1 MRVVSLGERADS
13 SGVGTAMRI
22 SRGLRMAEST
32 DAAVE
37 EKKVSSA
44 ASVDTDG
51 FGGSAASEE
60 VVLDVKDL
68 QTHFTTR
75 WGVVKAVDGVSYH
88 VKRGETL
95 GIVGESG
102 SGKSVTALSLMRLV
116 PSPPGKIVGGEV
128 VLGGRNLLEL
138 SESQMTLVRGGEIS
152 IILQDPM
159 QALNPVFSIE
169 NQVGEAIKIHQKL
182 KGQALWDKVVN
193 SLRKVRIPAPETRAK
208 DYPHQLS
215 GGMRQRVVGAI
226 GISSAPAVIIADEPT
241 TSLDVTIQA
250 AYLRLLRQIQQEEG
264 VGIIFITH
272 DFGIVAKMCDRVAV
286 MYAGRIVEVSDVRT
300 IFNEPLHEYTK
311 ALIGSVPKLEEK
323 TGRLPQIEGQPPLLY
338 NLPHGDAF
346 APRSTLTFTAED
358 AARRPPLIEVKP
370 EHWVQLSKS
379 SVADY
384 DKFAH
389 MMPAEEAE

>member
-1 MRVVSLGERADS
+1 
-13 SGVGTAMRI
+13 
-22 SRGLRMAEST
+22 MAETSDT
-32 DAAVE
+32 TVE
-37 EKKVSSA
+37 EKEVSSETV
-44 ASVDTDG
+44 SVDTDG
-51 FGGSAASEE
+51 FGDSAVSEQ
-60 VVLDVKDL
+60 VVLEVKNL

-75 WGVVKAVDGVSYH
+75 WGTVKAVDGVSYH

-116 PSPPGKIVGGEV
+116 PTPPGRIVDGEV
-128 VLGGRNLLEL
+128 ILGGRDLIKL
-138 SESQMTLVRGGEIS
+138 SERQMTEVRGGEIS
-152 IILQDPM
+152 MILQDPM
-159 QALNPVFSIE
+159 QALNPVFTIA

-182 KGQALWDKVVN
+182 KGPALLDKVVD
-193 SLRKVRIPAPETRAK
+193 SLRKVRIPAPELRAN

-272 DFGIVAKMCDRVAV
+272 DFGIVAKICDRVAV
-286 MYAGRIVEVSDVRT
+286 MYAGRIVEVADVRT
-300 IFNEPLHEYTK
+300 IFNDPLHEYTK

-338 NLPHGDAF
+338 NLPTGDAF
-346 APRSTLTFTAED
+346 APRSTLTFAPED
-358 AARRPPLIEVKP
+358 AERRPPLIEVEKD
-370 EHWVQLSKS
+370 HWVQLSKS
-379 SVADY
+379 SVSDY
-384 DKFAH
+384 DKYAH
-389 MMPAEEAE
+389 LMPADDDE

>member
-1 MRVVSLGERADS
+1 
-13 SGVGTAMRI
+13 
-22 SRGLRMAEST
+22 MAEST
-32 DAAVE
+32 EAAVE
-37 EKKVSSA
+37 EKDKNVSEA

-51 FGGSAASEE
+51 FGSSAISDE
-60 VVLDVKDL
+60 VVLDVKNL

-75 WGVVKAVDGVSYH
+75 WGTVKAVDGVTYH

-116 PSPPGKIVGGEV
+116 PSPPGEIVGGEV
-128 VLGGRNLLEL
+128 ILGGRDLLGL
-138 SESQMTLVRGGEIS
+138 SEKDMTLVRGGEIS

-159 QALNPVFSIE
+159 QALNPVFTIQ

-182 KGQALWDKVVN
+182 KGSALWDKVVD

-226 GISSAPAVIIADEPT
+226 GISSAPTVIIADEPT

-264 VGIIFITH
+264 VGIVFITH

-286 MYAGRIVEVSDVRT
+286 MYAGRIVEVADVRT

-311 ALIGSVPKLEEK
+311 ALISSVPKLEEK

-338 NLPHGDAF
+338 NLPPGDAF
-346 APRSTLTFTAED
+346 APRSTLEFTPED
-358 AARRPPLIEVKP
+358 AERRPPLLEVEP
-370 EHWVQLSKS
+370 EHWVQLSRS

-384 DKFAH
+384 DKYAH
-389 MMPAEEAE
+389 MMPAE

>member
-1 MRVVSLGERADS
+1 MADS
-13 SGVGTAMRI
+13 ADTAVD
-22 SRGLRMAEST
+22 EK
-32 DAAVE
+32 DAVLSDD
-37 EKKVSSA
+37 V
-44 ASVDTDG
+44 SVDTDG
-51 FGGSAASEE
+51 FGDSAISDEI
-60 VVLDVKDL
+60 VLDVVNL
-68 QTHFTTR
+68 ETHFTTR
-75 WGVVKAVDGVSYH
+75 WGTVKAVDGVSYH

-116 PSPPGKIVGGEV
+116 PSPPGNIVGGEV
-128 VLGGRNLLEL
+128 NLGGRNLLDL
-138 SESQMTLVRGGEIS
+138 SESEMTEVRGGEIS

-159 QALNPVFSIE
+159 QALNPVFNIA

-182 KGQALWDKVVN
+182 KGAALLDKVID
-193 SLRKVRIPAPETRAK
+193 SLRKVRIPAPETRAY

-286 MYAGRIVEVSDVRT
+286 MYAGRIVEVADVRT
-300 IFNEPLHEYTK
+300 IFNNPLHEYTK
-311 ALIGSVPKLEEK
+311 ALISSVPKLEEK

-338 NLPHGDAF
+338 NLPPGDAF
-346 APRSTLTFTAED
+346 APRSTLEFTPED
-358 AARRPPLIEVKP
+358 AAARPPLLEVEP
-370 EHWVQLSKS
+370 DHWVQLSRS

-384 DKFAH
+384 DKYAD
-389 MMPAEEAE
+389 MLPKEDAE